1 MKLARGFD
9 LPGAGNRR
17 RQDHLLSEINV
28 TPMVDVMLVLVIIFI
43 VTGQMVV
50 SGTEVDLPDSR
61 ASQLA
66 AQDEPIQVSMD
77 AQQNIYLGDDL
88 LAPEGFDDAMAQLA
102 MASPAPEEQRVFVRA
117 DRSLAYGSVMKVVGQ
132 IAEAGFTKVAF
143 ISDPSS
149 GADDTGTP

>member
-1 MKLARGFD
+1 MKLVRGSD
-9 LPGAGNRR
+9 SPVAASRR
-17 RQDHLLSEINV
+17 SKDHLLSEINV

-66 AQDEPIQVSMD
+66 GQDEPIQVSVD
-77 AQQNIYLGDDL
+77 AQQNIYLGDEL
-88 LAPEGFDDAMAQLA
+88 LASDGFADAMAQLA
-102 MASPAPEEQRVFVRA
+102 KASPAPDDQRVFVSA
-117 DRSLAYGSVMKVVGQ
+117 DRSLAYGSVMEIVGQ

-143 ISDPSS
+143 ISDPAA
-149 GADDTGTP
+149 GEEGTGTP